1 MTSFDSA
8 LEFLY
13 DENHVLVVNKK
24 AGLLTQ
30 PNQSSEKNLED
41 LAKGY
46 VKEKKQKEGRVFLHA
61 LHRLDKPVSGIVL
74 FAKTSKA
81 LSRLSESMRNREVE
95 KMYLAKVE
103 GHLEEKSGEL
113 IHFVTHGSH
122 RALVGK
128 EGKKAHLSYAVI
140 QEEGDATLVE
150 IVLHTGRYHQIRA
163 QFSHIG
169 HPILG
174 DTKYGAKFSE
184 GNIALHH
191 AKLTFPHPTTKELKT
206 VTSNPPF

>member
-1 MTSFDSA
+1 MKSFDSA
-8 LEFLY
+8 LEILY
-13 DENHVLVVNKK
+13 EDNHLLAVNKK

-30 PNQSSEKNLED
+30 PNQSGEKNLED
-41 LAKGY
+41 LAKAY
-46 VKEKKQKEGRVFLHA
+46 LKEKKQKEGRVFLHA
-61 LHRLDKPVSGIVL
+61 LHRLDRPVSGIVL

-81 LSRLSESMRNREVE
+81 LSRLNESMRNREVE

-113 IHFVTHGSH
+113 IHFLTHGSH
-122 RALVGK
+122 RAHVGK
-128 EGKKAHLSYAVI
+128 EGKKAHLSYAKI
-140 QEEGDATLVE
+140 QKEKDATLVE
-150 IVLHTGRYHQIRA
+150 ITLHTGRYHQIRA

-174 DTKYGAKFSE
+174 DTKYGAKTSQ

-191 AKLTFPHPTTKELKT
+191 AKLTFPHPISKELKT
-206 VTSNPPF
+206 VISTPPF